1 MHQDNRRLL
10 LSVLLAYLLHLS
22 NGCGRTP
29 ARTKPAS
36 PTASPQEPTT
46 PLPQAPTTLP
56 VTGGRQECTHE
67 ESRDVACLHGGE
79 CFVMDLL
86 DTRNAFCQCQ
96 EMWRGNRC
104 EEIDENIYV
113 ITADKVEK
121 ASIAAGVVVLVI
133 VITVIIVYLVVRKR
147 KQRKNRTQS
156 NGNAN
161 GHAGKALMEP
171 EKEPMDSEDTEKC
184 TDV

>member
-22 NGCGRTP
+22 HGCGRTP

-36 PTASPQEPTT
+36 TTATPYEQTT
-46 PLPQAPTTLP
+46 PTPQAHTTRFSS
-56 VTGGRQECTHE
+56 GGRQECTQE
-67 ESRDVACLHGGE
+67 ETQSAACLHGGE
-79 CFVMDLL
+79 CFALDLL
-86 DTRNAFCQCQ
+86 GTRSPYCQCM
-96 EMWRGNRC
+96 EMWRGPRC
-104 EEIDENIYV
+104 EEMDADIYV

-121 ASIAAGVVVLVI
+121 ASIAAGVVVLII
-133 VITVIIVYLVVRKR
+133 VISVVIVYLVVRKR
-147 KQRKNRTQS
+147 KQRKNRAQS

-161 GHAGKALMEP
+161 GHAGKALMGS
-171 EKEPMDSEDTEKC
+171 EKEPMDGEETEKC